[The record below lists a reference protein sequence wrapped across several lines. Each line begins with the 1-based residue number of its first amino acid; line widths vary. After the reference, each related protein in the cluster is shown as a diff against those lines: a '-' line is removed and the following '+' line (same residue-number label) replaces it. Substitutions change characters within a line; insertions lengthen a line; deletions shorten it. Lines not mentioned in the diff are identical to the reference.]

1 MDRKNLN
8 KQLTFGVG
16 IHHCLGSA
24 LARMEAHSL
33 IDAVLDQWTDMKL
46 AEPPVP
52 QRASLLNHGI
62 DRLVIDFT
70 RKQEGVV

>member
-24 LARMEAHSL
+24 LARMEARSL
-33 IDAVLDQWTDMKL
+33 VNAVLDHWDDL
-46 AEPPVP
+46 ALADAPVP
-52 QRASLLNHGI
+52 QRASLLNHGYDKLFLSI
-62 DRLVIDFT
+62 
-70 RKQEGVV
+70 KKNKGAM